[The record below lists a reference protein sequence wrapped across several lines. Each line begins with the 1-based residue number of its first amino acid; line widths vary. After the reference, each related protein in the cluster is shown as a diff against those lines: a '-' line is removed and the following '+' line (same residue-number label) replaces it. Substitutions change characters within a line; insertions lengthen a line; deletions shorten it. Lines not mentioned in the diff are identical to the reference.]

1 MGLKRII
8 KNKLLRICLRLQA
21 PPFTILFRFYY
32 FLAIKVSVMLV
43 SRIDN
48 AAAVYVSG
56 SLGGG
61 RAIFGLS
68 DIDLNIFFHGPE
80 SARLSLRIRLLFR
93 RLKIIFPMLGSPEEK
108 GIYFLETFRNNYLRY
123 PMIRHLFDP
132 ASYPQKLVWGEDL
145 LASIVP
151 EELIDEKE
159 KRLRMIWKLRY
170 WMEKTVIFSE
180 SPQLTDIQITHL
192 FYKAVTNI
200 FSICKGMTFTDPDG
214 SSAALPLQKTL
225 DPSAGSTWKQLQ
237 LTHENL
243 YLSENPSPELCFSL
257 FKQLLH
263 TCLEP
268 NVVNPAEKQVQ
279 ELRFVLDSEKSDGT
293 FLPGCSDRIQL
304 ICGRETRVEIRPFS
318 YIPAGILDSG
328 NFALP
333 AILVSP
339 SAPLILNQIH
349 ELRDLYSKQIMGKAV
364 LLIQESEH
372 FIYAVHPELL
382 EHWIYEPLEGSCL
395 YSAWYSRVPCE
406 DSLVDLLRRLV
417 FQASE
422 IQDVLK
428 ADKLD
433 RIEKELSWK
442 ILFTGIQRMLLLT
455 SLRIH
460 YGLSAELLEGWK
472 EHLYCQGHP
481 TPGKSPPSDR
491 LTQGKQA
498 IQVSLACDP
507 LSVCKALRKTDK
519 ITTVLLD
526 SLEAAAGCCQSGNR
540 AYPSLKNGLRL
551 LGRLSR
557 IAAGE
562 EAFDSLA
569 RINPV
574 PRLSISAVVVT
585 RNRSAYLK
593 SCLEALH
600 QQSRMPDEIVIID
613 NGSTDETAKVVEKF
627 SESNLVRYV
636 YEGEIGISH
645 ARNIGVKSSRGDII
659 AFVDDDA
666 VADTAWLAGIET
678 VFEENSDVGIV
689 GGAIHTLTD
698 EHRRDL
704 VYRYHCASYQE
715 GTLD

>member
-1 MGLKRII
+1 MGLKRIL
-8 KNKLLRICLRLQA
+8 KNKLLRICLRLQF

-32 FLAIKVSVMLV
+32 FLAVKLSVMLV

-48 AAAVYVSG
+48 AAAVYISG

-68 DIDLNIFFHGPE
+68 DIDLNIFFHGAE
-80 SARLSLRIRLLFR
+80 SAQLSLRIRTLFR

-108 GIYFLETFRNNYLRY
+108 GIYFLDTFRNTYLRY

-151 EELIDEKE
+151 VALYDEKE
-159 KRLRMIWKLRY
+159 RHLRMIWKLRY

-192 FYKAVTNI
+192 FYKAVINI
-200 FSICKGMTFTDPDG
+200 FSICEGMTFTGPDG
-214 SSAALPLQKTL
+214 SGAAGPLQKTL
-225 DPSAGSTWKQLQ
+225 DPSAGTTWKQLQ
-237 LTHENL
+237 LAHENL
-243 YLSENPSPELCFSL
+243 YLSENPPPELCFSL

-263 TCLEP
+263 NCLGP
-268 NVVNPAEKQVQ
+268 NVLKPAEKPVQ
-279 ELRFVLDSEKSDGT
+279 GLRFMLDSEGTDRT
-293 FLPGCSDRIQL
+293 FLRGFSDRIQL
-304 ICGRETRVEIRPFS
+304 ICGSKTRVDIRPFS
-318 YIPAGILDSG
+318 YVPTGMLDSG
-328 NFALP
+328 GFTLP

-339 SAPLILNQIH
+339 AVPLILNQIH

-406 DSLVDLLRRLV
+406 DSLIDLLRRLV

-422 IQDVLK
+422 IQDMLK

-433 RIEKELSWK
+433 RIEKKLSWK
-442 ILFTGIQRMLLLT
+442 ILFTGTQRMLLLA
-455 SLRIH
+455 SLRDH
-460 YGLSAELLEGWK
+460 YRLSPDLLEGLK
-472 EHLYCQGHP
+472 EHLDHNGNP
-481 TPGKSPPSDR
+481 IPGGPPFPGWLS
-491 LTQGKQA
+491 QGKQA
-498 IQVSLACDP
+498 VQVSLACDP
-507 LSVCKALRKTDK
+507 LSVCKALRGTGE
-519 ITTVLLD
+519 IAPVLLD
-526 SLEAAAGCCQSGNR
+526 SLEEAARCYQSGGES
-540 AYPSLKNGLRL
+540 YPSLKTGLRL
-551 LGRLSR
+551 LGQLSR
-557 IAAGE
+557 VAAGE
-562 EAFDSLA
+562 ESVESLA
-569 RINPV
+569 LIEPV
-574 PRLSISAVVVT
+574 PRPSISAVVVT
-585 RNRSAYLK
+585 RNRASYLE

-600 QQSRMPDEIVIID
+600 QQSRIPDEIVIID
-613 NGSTDETAKVVEKF
+613 NGSTDDTAKVVEKF
-627 SESNLVRYV
+627 SGSNLVRYV
-636 YEGEIGISH
+636 YEGKIGISH
-645 ARNIGVKSSRGDII
+645 ARNIGVQSSRGDII

-678 VFEENSDVGIV
+678 VFTENSDVGIV

-698 EHRRDL
+698 KHRRDL

-715 GTLD
+715 GALD